1 VLFPNSDNLRTL
13 PLAATKSIESVGAKF
28 PLIRASGEFMRRKL
42 FPGLVLT
49 FLLLSALGCRPQ
61 SNSPGSAPETAFPAN
76 VDSSRL
82 INADQQPG
90 NWMTYGRT
98 YSEQRF
104 SPLKQINDQNVG
116 QLALAWYV
124 DLDPRRGQ
132 EATPIVVDGVMYF
145 TTA

>member
-1 VLFPNSDNLRTL
+1 MPSKVFLSLVT
-13 PLAATKSIESVGAKF
+13 S
-28 PLIRASGEFMRRKL
+28 
-42 FPGLVLT
+42 LVL
-49 FLLLSALGCRPQ
+49 LIVAGCRSK
-61 SNSPGSAPETAFPAN
+61 SNSPDLAQEAIAPAN

-90 NWMTYGRT
+90 NWMSYGRT

-124 DLDPRRGQ
+124 DLDTHRGQ

-145 TTA
+145 TTAWSKVFAVKAATGETTWSYTPTVPPDAPVTAS